1 MITRLFLFTALT
13 LSALCS
19 WARETAS
26 NDTLGIFA
34 VYADSMQRMEK
45 INHSKV
51 KTSGA
56 LGSMMT
62 MGLTKTKAKLE
73 FRGKTSPY
81 HFDNAAHFRIYFG
94 TTNIS
99 QAAQYYMFSGSYSIR
114 DFGIAKF
121 EVKKNKRLMQ
131 GMTTSLINTD
141 IGVELSEDVKIK
153 TNELRPGVYDMTV
166 NGAPGEYCIVFTGS
180 GYPGFTGVFDFT
192 IE

>member
-1 MITRLFLFTALT
+1 MITRLFLFTVLT
-13 LSALCS
+13 LSALCT
-19 WARETAS
+19 WAKGTAS

-45 INHSKV
+45 ISHSKV
-51 KTSGA
+51 KASGA

-62 MGLTKTKAKLE
+62 LGLSKTKAKLE

-94 TTNIS
+94 TADIA
-99 QAAQYYMFSGSYSIR
+99 QMAQYYMFSGSYSIR

-131 GMTTSLINTD
+131 GMTVSLINTD

-166 NGAPGEYCIVFTGS
+166 DGAPGEYCIVFTGT

>member
-1 MITRLFLFTALT
+1 MMTRLFLFTVLT

-19 WARETAS
+19 WAKGTAS

-34 VYADSMQRMEK
+34 VYADSIQRMEK
-45 INHSKV
+45 ISHSKI

-56 LGSMMT
+56 LGSMIT
-62 MGLTKTKAKLE
+62 MGLAKTKAKLE

-81 HFDNAAHFRIYFG
+81 HFDHSAHFRFYFG
-94 TTNIS
+94 ATDTS
-99 QAAQYYMFSGSYSIR
+99 QVAQHYMFSGLYSIR

-141 IGVELSEDVKIK
+141 MGAELSEDVKIK
-153 TNELRPGVYDMTV
+153 TNELRPGVYDMTIE
-166 NGAPGEYCIVFTGS
+166 GAPGEYCIVFTGT
-180 GYPGFTGVFDFT
+180 GYPGFTGVYDFT